1 MASEAPVEAP
11 VEATEQL
18 RAQLR
23 DRGYL
28 THGIERWFALDPWS
42 SRAFWIELTIVAA
55 KAAALIALFAAL
67 PPVAIMLVRN
77 HPLTAGET
85 LLMTLLYGATAFVV
99 GLAFIVVVA
108 LIMKLRPELAIDTPR
123 ALLAI
128 SFLASAILAVPLALW
143 WSHFDAPPS
152 LPELAIGG
160 ALAVIFFVIST
171 IVISAALLSFSVYEL
186 QRVPAIHQKP
196 RTLPMT
202 IAAAVL
208 IALLFI
214 PAYAAQE
221 KGAAVAP
228 LQVVTTP
235 TTGKIAL
242 IAVDG
247 LTYDIFESR
256 PALANT
262 FTHVTAAQPMPG
274 ESATERWAS
283 AGTGVPP
290 RIHGVRAIE
299 GLRFAGGPHV
309 IQSLSRD
316 DVVLHTIAPAL
327 HAGRREPL
335 PPTVRRRDYI
345 WEIVA
350 ARGVPSVAVNW
361 WTTESLRA
369 GALDSIG
376 QESIFAAAH
385 GDAVRV
391 DEEASRRL
399 LVSIRRDSPRFATV
413 YLPALDVVLNRLPLD
428 PSARLA
434 ASVRAL
440 DGIEATVSALAKAGY
455 EVVVVGLPG
464 DRQHGNAVIAS
475 TAAFPTT
482 QVYGVA
488 PSLLHALGFPP
499 SSEMPAATDAT
510 RIATYG
516 TRHADS
522 SSMKVDQEYYENLK
536 SLGYIR

>member
-1 MASEAPVEAP
+1 M
-11 VEATEQL
+11 EQL

-77 HPLTAGET
+77 HPLTAAET
-85 LLMTLLYGATAFVV
+85 LLMTLLYGATAFVASFV
-99 GLAFIVVVA
+99 FIVVVA
-108 LIMKLRPELAIDTPR
+108 LVIKLRPELAIDTPR

-128 SFLASAILAVPLALW
+128 SFLASAVLALPIAFW
-143 WSHFDAPPS
+143 WARFDAPPS
-152 LPELAIGG
+152 VPELAVGG
-160 ALAVIFFVIST
+160 ALIVIFFVMST

-186 QRVPAIHQKP
+186 HRVPAIHQKP
-196 RTLPMT
+196 RTVPIA

-208 IALLFI
+208 LALLFI

-221 KGAAVAP
+221 KRAAEAP

-235 TTGKIAL
+235 TARRIAL
-242 IAVDG
+242 VAVDG
-247 LTYDIFESR
+247 LTFDIFKSR
-256 PALANT
+256 PAL
-262 FTHVTAAQPMPG
+262 VAALPHAAAARPLPG

-283 AGTGVPP
+283 AGTGVSP

-299 GLRFAGGPHV
+299 GVRFALGTHV

-316 DVVLHTIAPAL
+316 DFVLHTIAPAL
-327 HAGRREPL
+327 RLGRREPL

-350 ARGVPSVAVNW
+350 ARGLPSTAVNW
-361 WTTESLRA
+361 WTTESVRT

-385 GDAVRV
+385 GDPVRV
-391 DEEASRRL
+391 DQEASKRL
-399 LVSIRRDSPRFATV
+399 VATIKRDSPRFVTV

-428 PSARLA
+428 TSSRLA

-440 DGIEATVSALAKAGY
+440 DGIEATVSSLAKAGY

-464 DRQHGNAVIAS
+464 DRQPGSAVIAS
-475 TAAFPTT
+475 TSTLAAA
-482 QVYGVA
+482 QVFDVA
-488 PSLLHALGFPP
+488 PAILSALGFPA
-499 SSEMPAATDAT
+499 SSEMPGAGGGT
-510 RIATYG
+510 RIASYG
-516 TRHADS
+516 TRNTLS
-522 SSMKVDQEYYENLK
+522 SSTKVDQEYYDNLK

>member
-1 MASEAPVEAP
+1 M
-11 VEATEQL
+11 EQL
-18 RAQLR
+18 RVQLR

-67 PPVAIMLVRN
+67 PPVAIMLARN

-85 LLMTLLYGATAFVV
+85 LLMTLLYGVTAFVASAV
-99 GLAFIVVVA
+99 FIVVVA
-108 LIMKLRPELAIDTPR
+108 LVMKLRPELAIDTPR

-128 SFLASAILAVPLALW
+128 SFLASALLALPLAFW
-143 WSHFDAPPS
+143 WSRFDAPPS

-160 ALAVIFFVIST
+160 ALIVIFFVMST

-196 RTLPMT
+196 RTVPMT

-208 IALLFI
+208 LALLFI

-221 KGAAVAP
+221 KRVTEAP

-235 TTGKIAL
+235 TTRRIAL
-242 IAVDG
+242 VAVDG
-247 LTYDIFESR
+247 LTYDIFKSR
-256 PALANT
+256 PGLVRAFPGAG
-262 FTHVTAAQPMPG
+262 AAPPMPG

-283 AGTGVPP
+283 VGTGVPP

-299 GLRFAGGPHV
+299 GLRFAGGSHV
-309 IQSLSRD
+309 IQSLSHD
-316 DVVLHTIAPAL
+316 DFVLHTIAPAL
-327 HAGRREPL
+327 RLGIREPL

-345 WEIVA
+345 WEILA
-350 ARGVPSVAVNW
+350 ARGVPAVAVNW
-361 WTTESLRA
+361 WTTENARS

-385 GDAVRV
+385 GDPVRV
-391 DEEASRRL
+391 DEEASKRL
-399 LVSIRRDSPRFATV
+399 MASIRRDSPRFATV

-428 PSARLA
+428 ASSRLA

-440 DGIEATVSALAKAGY
+440 DGIESIVSNLSKTRY
-455 EVVVVGLPG
+455 EVVIVGLPG
-464 DRQHGNAVIAS
+464 DRQPGNAVVGSNTAIAS
-475 TAAFPTT
+475 ATPPPSARLFDL
-482 QVYGVA
+482 A
-488 PSLLHALGFPP
+488 PSLLNQLGFPA
-499 SSEMPAATDAT
+499 SSEMPGASYGT
-510 RIATYG
+510 RIASYG
-516 TRHADS
+516 TRNTQS
-522 SSMKVDQEYYENLK
+522 SSTKVDQEYYENLK

>member
-1 MASEAPVEAP
+1 MSV
-11 VEATEQL
+11 EQL

-42 SRAFWIELTIVAA
+42 SRAFWIELTIVAL
-55 KAAALIALFAAL
+55 KAAALIAIFAAL
-67 PPVAIMLVRN
+67 PPVAIMLSRN
-77 HPLTAGET
+77 HPLGAGET
-85 LLMTLLYGATAFVV
+85 LLMTLLYGATAFVASAV
-99 GLAFIVVVA
+99 FIVFVA
-108 LIMKLRPELAIDTPR
+108 LVMKLRPELAIDTPR

-128 SFLASAILAVPLALW
+128 SFLASALLALPLAFW
-143 WSHFDAPPS
+143 WSRFDVPPS

-160 ALAVIFFVIST
+160 ALIVIFFVVST
-171 IVISAALLSFSVYEL
+171 IVVSAALLSFSVYEL

-196 RTLPMT
+196 RTVPIA

-208 IALLFI
+208 LALLFI

-221 KGAAVAP
+221 KRAAEAP

-235 TTGKIAL
+235 TTRRIAL
-242 IAVDG
+242 VAVDG
-247 LTYDIFESR
+247 LTYDIFKSR
-256 PALANT
+256 PALVSVLP
-262 FTHVTAAQPMPG
+262 HSDAARPMPG

-299 GLRFAGGPHV
+299 GLRFAAGSHV

-316 DVVLHTIAPAL
+316 DFVLHTIAPAL
-327 HAGRREPL
+327 RLGRREPL
-335 PPTVRRRDYI
+335 PPTVRRRDYV

-350 ARGVPSVAVNW
+350 ARGLPSTAVNW
-361 WTTESLRA
+361 WTTENIRA

-385 GDAVRV
+385 GDPLRV
-391 DEEASRRL
+391 DAEASKRL
-399 LVSIRRDSPRFATV
+399 LGSLRRDSPRFVTV

-428 PSARLA
+428 ASSRLA

-440 DGIEATVSALAKAGY
+440 DGIEAIVPALSKAGY
-455 EVVVVGLPG
+455 EVIVVGLPG
-464 DRQHGNAVIAS
+464 DRQPGNAVIAS
-475 TAAFPTT
+475 TSALAPP
-482 QVYGVA
+482 QVFDVA
-488 PSLLHALGFPP
+488 PSILNALGFPA
-499 SSEMPAATDAT
+499 SAEMPGTSAAT
-510 RIATYG
+510 RIASYG
-516 TRHADS
+516 TRNTQS
-522 SSMKVDQEYYENLK
+522 SSTKVDQEYYDNLK

>member
-1 MASEAPVEAP
+1 VPAEAP

-18 RAQLR
+18 RTQLR

-55 KAAALIALFAAL
+55 KAAALMALFAAL

-85 LLMTLLYGATAFVV
+85 LLMTLLYGATAFVASAV
-99 GLAFIVVVA
+99 FIVIVA
-108 LIMKLRPELAIDTPR
+108 LVMKLRPELAIDTPR

-128 SFLASAILAVPLALW
+128 SFVASAILAIPLAFW
-143 WSHFDAPPS
+143 WSRFDAPPS
-152 LPELAIGG
+152 VLELAIGA
-160 ALAVIFFVIST
+160 ALIVIFFVIST

-196 RTLPMT
+196 RTVPMA

-221 KGAAVAP
+221 KGAAEAP

-235 TTGKIAL
+235 TTRRIAL
-242 IAVDG
+242 VAVDG

-256 PALANT
+256 PALAKQ
-262 FTHVTAAQPMPG
+262 FARVEAAQPMPG

-283 AGTGVPP
+283 VGTGVPP

-309 IQSLSRD
+309 IQSLSSD
-316 DVVLHTIAPAL
+316 DFVLHTVAPAL
-327 HAGRREPL
+327 HLGRREPL

-350 ARGVPSVAVNW
+350 ARGLPSVAVNW
-361 WTTESLRA
+361 WTTDSIRA
-369 GALDSIG
+369 GALDSVG
-376 QESIFAAAH
+376 QESIFAASH
-385 GDAVRV
+385 GDPVRV

-399 LVSIRRDSPRFATV
+399 LADIRRDSPRFVTV
-413 YLPALDVVLNRLPLD
+413 YLPALDVVLNRLTLD

-440 DGIEATVSALAKAGY
+440 DGIETTVSALAAAGY
-455 EVVVVGLPG
+455 EVVILGLPG
-464 DRQHGNAVIAS
+464 DRQSGNAVIAS
-475 TAAFPTT
+475 RPPLPATHVFD
-482 QVYGVA
+482 VA
-488 PSLLHALGFPP
+488 PALLHALGFPA
-499 SSEMPAATDAT
+499 SSEMPGSAAATS
-510 RIATYG
+510 IASYG
-516 TRHADS
+516 TRHTQS
-522 SSMKVDQEYYENLK
+522 SSTKVDQEYYENLK

>member
-1 MASEAPVEAP
+1 M
-11 VEATEQL
+11 EQL

-67 PPVAIMLVRN
+67 PPVAIMLARN
-77 HPLTAGET
+77 HPLSAGET
-85 LLMTLLYGATAFVV
+85 LLMTLLYGATALVASAV
-99 GLAFIVVVA
+99 FIVVVA
-108 LIMKLRPELAIDTPR
+108 LVMKLRPELAIDTPR

-128 SFLASAILAVPLALW
+128 SLLASAVLAAPLAFW
-143 WSHFDAPPS
+143 WSRFDAPPS
-152 LPELAIGG
+152 VPELAIGG
-160 ALAVIFFVIST
+160 ALIVILFVMST

-208 IALLFI
+208 TALLFI
-214 PAYAAQE
+214 PAYVAQE
-221 KGAAVAP
+221 KRAAEAP
-228 LQVVTTP
+228 LQIVTTP
-235 TTGKIAL
+235 TTRRIAL
-242 IAVDG
+242 VAVDG
-247 LTYDIFESR
+247 LTYDIFKSR
-256 PALANT
+256 PALANALP
-262 FTHVTAAQPMPG
+262 HAEAAHPMPG

-283 AGTGVPP
+283 VGTGVPP

-299 GLRFAGGPHV
+299 GLRFAGGSHV

-316 DVVLHTIAPAL
+316 DFVLHAIAPAL
-327 HAGRREPL
+327 RLGRREPL
-335 PPTVRRRDYI
+335 PPTVRRRDYV

-350 ARGVPSVAVNW
+350 ARGLPSAAVNW
-361 WTTESLRA
+361 WTTESVRA

-385 GDAVRV
+385 GDPVRV
-391 DEEASRRL
+391 DEEASKRL
-399 LVSIRRDSPRFATV
+399 AANIRRDAPQFVTV

-428 PSARLA
+428 ASSRLA

-440 DGIEATVSALAKAGY
+440 DGIEAAIYTLEKAGY

-464 DRQHGNAVIAS
+464 DRQPGSAVIAS
-475 TAAFPTT
+475 NSALAAAQLFD
-482 QVYGVA
+482 VA
-488 PSLLHALGFPP
+488 PSILRTLGFPA
-499 SSEMPAATDAT
+499 SSEMPGASGGQ
-510 RIATYG
+510 RIASYG
-516 TRHADS
+516 TRNTQS
-522 SSMKVDQEYYENLK
+522 SSTRVDQEYYDNLK

>member
-1 MASEAPVEAP
+1 VPAEAP

-18 RAQLR
+18 RVQLR

-55 KAAALIALFAAL
+55 KAAALLALFAAL
-67 PPVAIMLVRN
+67 APVAIMLARN
-77 HPLTAGET
+77 HPLSAVET
-85 LLMTLLYGATAFVV
+85 LLMTLLYGATAFVASGV
-99 GLAFIVVVA
+99 FIVIVA
-108 LIMKLRPELAIDTPR
+108 LVMKLRPELAIDTPR

-128 SFLASAILAVPLALW
+128 SFLASAVLALPIAFW
-143 WSHFDAPPS
+143 WSRFDAPPTV
-152 LPELAIGG
+152 PELAIGG
-160 ALAVIFFVIST
+160 ALIVIFFVIST

-186 QRVPAIHQKP
+186 QRVPAIHQRP

-208 IALLFI
+208 LALLFI

-221 KGAAVAP
+221 KRAAAAP

-235 TTGKIAL
+235 TMRRIAL
-242 IAVDG
+242 VAVDG

-256 PALANT
+256 PALANALP
-262 FTHVTAAQPMPG
+262 HAEAARPMPG

-283 AGTGVPP
+283 VGTGVPAAV
-290 RIHGVRAIE
+290 HGVRAIE
-299 GLRFAGGPHV
+299 GLRFTAGSHV

-316 DVVLHTIAPAL
+316 DFVLHAIAPAL
-327 HAGRREPL
+327 RLGRREPL
-335 PPTVRRRDYI
+335 PPTVRRRDYV
-345 WEIVA
+345 WEVLA
-350 ARGVPSVAVNW
+350 ARGLPSVAVNW
-361 WTTESLRA
+361 WTTESVRS

-376 QESIFAAAH
+376 QESIFPAAH
-385 GDAVRV
+385 GDPLRV
-391 DEEASRRL
+391 DEEASKRL
-399 LVSIRRDSPRFATV
+399 VASIRRDSPRFVTV

-428 PSARLA
+428 ASARLA

-440 DGIEATVSALAKAGY
+440 DGIQAIVSTLAKAGY

-464 DRQHGNAVIAS
+464 DRQPGSAVIAS
-475 TAAFPTT
+475 TSTLAPAHVFDVGPTI
-482 QVYGVA
+482 
-488 PSLLHALGFPP
+488 LNALGFPA
-499 SSEMPAATDAT
+499 SSEMPGVSGGT
-510 RIATYG
+510 RIASYG
-516 TRHADS
+516 TRNTQS
-522 SSMKVDQEYYENLK
+522 SSSKVDQEYYENLK

>member
-1 MASEAPVEAP
+1 M
-11 VEATEQL
+11 EQL

-55 KAAALIALFAAL
+55 KAAALMALFAAL
-67 PPVAIMLVRN
+67 PPVAIMLSRN
-77 HPLTAGET
+77 HPLTASET
-85 LLMTLLYGATAFVV
+85 LLMMLLYGATAFVASS
-99 GLAFIVVVA
+99 AFIVVVA
-108 LIMKLRPELAIDTPR
+108 LVMKLRPELAIDTPR

-128 SFLASAILAVPLALW
+128 SLAASALLALPIAFW
-143 WSHFDAPPS
+143 WSRFDAPPS
-152 LPELAIGG
+152 TLELAIGG
-160 ALAVIFFVIST
+160 ALIVVFFVMST

-196 RTLPMT
+196 RTVPMT
-202 IAAAVL
+202 IAAAIL
-208 IALLFI
+208 LALLFL

-221 KGAAVAP
+221 KRAAEAP

-235 TTGKIAL
+235 TARRIAL
-242 IAVDG
+242 VAVDG
-247 LTYDIFESR
+247 LTDDIFKSR
-256 PALANT
+256 PALVNALP
-262 FTHVTAAQPMPG
+262 HAEAAHPLPG

-283 AGTGVPP
+283 VGTGVPP

-299 GLRFAGGPHV
+299 GLRFASGPHV

-316 DVVLHTIAPAL
+316 DFVLHTVAPAL
-327 HAGRREPL
+327 RLGRREPL
-335 PPTVRRRDYI
+335 PPTVRRRDYV

-350 ARGVPSVAVNW
+350 ARGLPATAVNW
-361 WTTESLRA
+361 WTTPNLHT

-385 GDAVRV
+385 GDPVRV
-391 DEEASRRL
+391 DEEASKRL
-399 LVSIRRDSPRFATV
+399 VASIRRDSPRFVTV

-428 PSARLA
+428 ASARLA

-440 DGIEATVSALAKAGY
+440 DGIEATVSVLAKAGY
-455 EVVVVGLPG
+455 EVVVAGLPG
-464 DRQHGNAVIAS
+464 DRQPGSAVIAS
-475 TAAFPTT
+475 TSPIPAT
-482 QVYGVA
+482 QVFDIA
-488 PSLLHALGFPP
+488 PSILNALGFPA
-499 SSEMPAATDAT
+499 SSEMQGASAGA
-510 RIATYG
+510 RIASYG
-516 TRHADS
+516 TRNTQS
-522 SSMKVDQEYYENLK
+522 SSTKVDQEYYDNLK